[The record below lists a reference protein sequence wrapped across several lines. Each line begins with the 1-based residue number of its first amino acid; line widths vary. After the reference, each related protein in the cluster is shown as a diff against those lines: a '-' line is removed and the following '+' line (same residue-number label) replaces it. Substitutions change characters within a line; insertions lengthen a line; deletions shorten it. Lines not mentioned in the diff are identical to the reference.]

1 MSCITVAIVPRPH
14 RGPAAVEFPLV
25 VLPLS
30 TSRHFEQWC
39 AEAREA
45 IVKHCV
51 LEFGTGRLEGN
62 IEEGFTFRCDTLEEK
77 PA

>member
-1 MSCITVAIVPRPH
+1 MKQFTVTIEPRPANGPVRVVFPVLSSTLRAIQRSAENREQH
-14 RGPAAVEFPLV
+14 R
-25 VLPLS
+25 
-30 TSRHFEQWC
+30 Q
-39 AEAREA
+39 A

-51 LEFGTGRLEGN
+51 LEFGTGTLEGN